1 MLTKQLT
8 FDLSIPSLLLLDKTN
23 ISGAVAFY
31 CYMVVS
37 LHYENNFVPYMIIDE
52 NGLTKQNPKIIF
64 NKI

>member
-37 LHYENNFVPYMIIDE
+37 LHCENNFVPYMIIDE